1 MVGIMKAGQHTCI
14 GWRVLASLQP
24 LKCVCPLVTAFFL
37 LGIPIFSAH
46 AETMPSRS
54 VQSKSNGLMGEYW
67 GGNSSAPRAGSSVRP
82 TRKPVSRSHHQHGT
96 DKLIEWRGNTLGGS
110 AARTGGSSLPTA
122 TTQDAAR
129 QPSPPS
135 ALEAVPPDSSS
146 TPSES
151 SSRSL
156 RAQPEPTPPTAPEAT
171 SPEGS
176 DTPTGSSSPSARA
189 QDAAPEA
196 NPPSVPQ
203 ESAAPT
209 ILVVIDKPTQEMKVF
224 IDGVERYTWE
234 VSTGLRGYDTPSGK
248 YTARS
253 MNEIW
258 YSKQWDDAP
267 MPHAIFFTKKG
278 HAVHGTTETK
288 HLGKPASHGCVRL
301 APENARTL
309 FALVKEK
316 GLENTEIVLNGDT
329 PKIEVAS
336 AGPRKQEVRQAKK
349 SSKILQKA
357 RSRKQQIKPSREF
370 VDRKFDPR
378 EFEKA
383 RRFARRDWAR
393 VYLSPRMPPPPGYYL
408 RPPGRRFFIPDY

>member
-1 MVGIMKAGQHTCI
+1 MPPIPQSRQVAVWI
-14 GWRVLASLQP
+14 G
-24 LKCVCPLVTAFFL
+24 
-37 LGIPIFSAH
+37 
-46 AETMPSRS
+46 
-54 VQSKSNGLMGEYW
+54 
-67 GGNSSAPRAGSSVRP
+67 GGNNLNHTAELARNPDTPTGSS
-82 TRKPVSRSHHQHGT
+82 S
-96 DKLIEWRGNTLGGS
+96 
-110 AARTGGSSLPTA
+110 
-122 TTQDAAR
+122 
-129 QPSPPS
+129 PS
-135 ALEAVPPDSSS
+135 V
-146 TPSES
+146 
-151 SSRSL
+151 
-156 RAQPEPTPPTAPEAT
+156 RAQEPEPTPPTAPEAT

-176 DTPTGSSSPSARA
+176 DTPTASSSPSARA

-329 PKIEVAS
+329 PKIEVAN

-349 SSKILQKA
+349 SSKTLQKA

>member
-14 GWRVLASLQP
+14 GWRVLASIQP

-96 DKLIEWRGNTLGGS
+96 DKLIEWRGNTSGGS

-176 DTPTGSSSPSARA
+176 GTSTGPSSPSARA

-196 NPPSVPQ
+196 NPPSAPQ

-224 IDGVERYTWE
+224 IEGVERYTWE

-278 HAVHGTTETK
+278 HAVHGTTEAK

-393 VYLSPRMPPPPGYYL
+393 FYLSPRMPPPPGYYL

>member
-1 MVGIMKAGQHTCI
+1 MVGIMKAGQHTCV
-14 GWRVLASLQP
+14 GWRVLASLKP
-24 LKCVCPLVTAFFL
+24 LKCVCPLVAAFFL

-96 DKLIEWRGNTLGGS
+96 DKLIEWRGNTSGGS

-176 DTPTGSSSPSARA
+176 GTPTGSSSPSARA

-267 MPHAIFFTKKG
+267 MQHEIFFTKKG

>member
-14 GWRVLASLQP
+14 GWRLLASLQP

-46 AETMPSRS
+46 PETMPSRS

-82 TRKPVSRSHHQHGT
+82 TRKPISRSHHQHGT
-96 DKLIEWRGNTLGGS
+96 DKLIEWRGNTSGGS

-122 TTQDAAR
+122 TTQDAPR
-129 QPSPPS
+129 QPSPPT
-135 ALEAVPPDSSS
+135 ALVAVPPDSSG

-176 DTPTGSSSPSARA
+176 DTPTASSSPSVRA

-196 NPPSVPQ
+196 NPPSAPQ

-349 SSKILQKA
+349 SSKTLQKA
-357 RSRKQQIKPSREF
+357 RSRKQQIMIR
-370 VDRKFDPR
+370 
-378 EFEKA
+378 
-383 RRFARRDWAR
+383 
-393 VYLSPRMPPPPGYYL
+393 GQ
-408 RPPGRRFFIPDY
+408 G

>member
-1 MVGIMKAGQHTCI
+1 V
-14 GWRVLASLQP
+14 
-24 LKCVCPLVTAFFL
+24 
-37 LGIPIFSAH
+37 
-46 AETMPSRS
+46 
-54 VQSKSNGLMGEYW
+54 
-67 GGNSSAPRAGSSVRP
+67 
-82 TRKPVSRSHHQHGT
+82 
-96 DKLIEWRGNTLGGS
+96 
-110 AARTGGSSLPTA
+110 
-122 TTQDAAR
+122 
-129 QPSPPS
+129 
-135 ALEAVPPDSSS
+135 
-146 TPSES
+146 
-151 SSRSL
+151 
-156 RAQPEPTPPTAPEAT
+156 
-171 SPEGS
+171 
-176 DTPTGSSSPSARA
+176 
-189 QDAAPEA
+189 

-349 SSKILQKA
+349 SSKTLQKA

-378 EFEKA
+378 EFEKG

-393 VYLSPRMPPPPGYYL
+393 FYLSPRMPPPPGYYL
-408 RPPGRRFFIPDY
+408 PPPGRRFFIPDY

>member
-24 LKCVCPLVTAFFL
+24 LKCICPLVTAFFL

-96 DKLIEWRGNTLGGS
+96 DKLIGWRGNTSGGS

-156 RAQPEPTPPTAPEAT
+156 RAQPEPTPATAPEAT

-176 DTPTGSSSPSARA
+176 DTPTASSSPSVRA
-189 QDAAPEA
+189 QDAAPET
-196 NPPSVPQ
+196 NPPSAPQ
-203 ESAAPT
+203 ESAAST

-278 HAVHGTTETK
+278 HALHGTSETK

-349 SSKILQKA
+349 SSKTLQKA

-378 EFEKA
+378 ELERG
-383 RRFARRDWAR
+383 RRSARRDWAR
-393 VYLSPRMPPPPGYYL
+393 FYLSPRMLPPGYYV
-408 RPPGRRFFIPDY
+408 PPSGRRIFIPDY

>member
-14 GWRVLASLQP
+14 GWRVLASLKP

-96 DKLIEWRGNTLGGS
+96 DKLIEWRGNTSGGS

-135 ALEAVPPDSSS
+135 ALEAVPPDSSG
-146 TPSES
+146 TLNES
-151 SSRSL
+151 SSPSV
-156 RAQPEPTPPTAPEAT
+156 RAQEPEPTPPTAPEAT
-171 SPEGS
+171 SPEG
-176 DTPTGSSSPSARA
+176 PTASSSPSARA

-196 NPPSVPQ
+196 NPPSAPQ

-278 HAVHGTTETK
+278 HAVHGTTEIK

-316 GLENTEIVLNGDT
+316 GLENTEIVLNGDA
-329 PKIEVAS
+329 PKSEANVAS
-336 AGPRKQEVRQAKK
+336 AGTRKHETKHGKKNTKTVRKD
-349 SSKILQKA
+349 
-357 RSRKQQIKPSREF
+357 RKPSREF
-370 VDRKFDPR
+370 VDRRFDAR
-378 EFEKA
+378 QFEKRRRSA
-383 RRFARRDWAR
+383 RGDWAR
-393 VYLSPRMPPPPGYYL
+393 LYLSPRMLPPGYYL
-408 RPPGRRFFIPDY
+408 PPPGRRIFIPEY